1 MLKKFI
7 LNITM
12 NVGLFFGSF
21 NPVHNGH
28 LIIASHISQYTG
40 LDEVWFIVSPQNPF
54 KKTGSLL
61 NENHRYFLLK
71 AAVENEKKIK
81 VSNVEFRLPKP
92 SYTADTLVYLREAY
106 PQDDFTI
113 IIGSDSYHNIN
124 NWKNSFYI
132 LENFE
137 IFVYN
142 RPGFILQETFN
153 IKHKVIEA
161 PLLEISSTEI
171 RKMIRAG
178 KSVRFWVPDVVYEEI
193 EKNLYYRS
201 YSENPT

>member
-1 MLKKFI
+1 MKI
-7 LNITM
+7 
-12 NVGLFFGSF
+12 GLFFGSF

-28 LIIASHISQYTG
+28 LIIASYISQNSG
-40 LDEVWFIVSPQNPF
+40 VDEVWFVVSPQNPF
-54 KKTGSLL
+54 KKPGSLL

-81 VSNVEFRLPKP
+81 ISNVEFKLPKP
-92 SYTADTLVYLREAY
+92 SYTADTLVYLKENY
-106 PQDDFTI
+106 PQHQFTI
-113 IIGSDSYHNIN
+113 IIGSDSYQNIN
-124 NWKNSFYI
+124 NWKNALYI

-137 IFVYN
+137 IFIYN

-171 RKMIRAG
+171 RKMIREG
-178 KSVRFWVPDVVYEEI
+178 KSVRFWVPDVVYKEI
-193 EKNLYYRS
+193 EKNLYYS
-201 YSENPT
+201 SQSENPS